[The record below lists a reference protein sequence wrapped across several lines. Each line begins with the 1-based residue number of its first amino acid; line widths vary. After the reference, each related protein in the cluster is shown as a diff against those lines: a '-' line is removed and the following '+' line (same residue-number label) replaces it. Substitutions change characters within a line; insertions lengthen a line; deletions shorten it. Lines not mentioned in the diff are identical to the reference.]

1 MWRILKIYYRSK
13 CKSSQKAFMWF
24 ERYGIDFEK
33 QNISQ
38 ITIDDLLK
46 ILSLTTEGL
55 NELFKNPER
64 INHKNEEELEK
75 VADMKLKSAL
85 YYLKMN
91 TSLFKTPIILDEN
104 NYLVGY
110 NSDEIRRFFSREY
123 RKFLSDL

>member
-1 MWRILKIYYRSK
+1 
-13 CKSSQKAFMWF
+13 MWF

-46 ILSLTTEGL
+46 ILSLTTEGM

-104 NYLVGY
+104 NYLIGY
-110 NSDEIRRFFSREY
+110 NSAEIRRFFQENIVNFY
-123 RKFLSDL
+123 LNYDI

>member
-1 MWRILKIYYRSK
+1 
-13 CKSSQKAFMWF
+13 MWF

-46 ILSLTTEGL
+46 ILSLTTEGM

-104 NYLVGY
+104 NYLIGY
-110 NSDEIRRFFSREY
+110 NSAEIRRFFPREY
-123 RKFLSDL
+123 RKFLSEL

>member
-24 ERYGIDFEK
+24 ERYGINFEK

-38 ITIDDLLK
+38 ITVDDLLR
-46 ILSLTTEGL
+46 LLMLTTEGI
-55 NELFKNPER
+55 NELIKNPER
-64 INHKNEEELEK
+64 VNLKNEEELEK
-75 VADMKLKSAL
+75 IADMKLHSAL

-104 NYLVGY
+104 NCLVGY
-110 NSDEIRRFFSREY
+110 NSDEIRRFFPREY

>member
-46 ILSLTTEGL
+46 ILSLTTEGM

-104 NYLVGY
+104 NYLIGY
-110 NSDEIRRFFSREY
+110 NSDEIRRFFPREY
-123 RKFLSDL
+123 RKFLSEL